1 MILAR
6 EWQRPRY
13 LRDPDL
19 FALHTQAGV
28 FCQVGTRPAAPHL
41 PWAPTTCLS
50 FQSLGLLPIFAP
62 SKPSHPAGA

>member
-28 FCQVGTRPAAPHL
+28 FYQVGTRPAAPHL

-50 FQSLGLLPIFAP
+50 F
-62 SKPSHPAGA
+62 